1 MTSNSIVFLVDANNT
16 SLGLA
21 SQQWAQFVTR

>member
-1 MTSNSIVFLVDANNT
+1 MTPSPIVFLVDANNT

-21 SQQWAQFVTR
+21 SQQLAPFITR

>member
-1 MTSNSIVFLVDANNT
+1 MTPSPIVFLVDSNNT

-21 SQQWAQFVTR
+21 SQQWAQFVKR

>member
-1 MTSNSIVFLVDANNT
+1 MTPSSIVSLVDVNT